1 MKIKNDTKSLSIG
14 IEFDSFDE
22 KDKVLASI
30 QNMNTKIPCYKR
42 EKKYLLN
49 IDSIYYID
57 LIDKNTFIFTKDD
70 CFESP
75 LWLYQIEELLNEDF
89 IRASKSTL
97 FNMQHIKSLKADIG
111 SRVIVYLDNGDQILV
126 SRKYAKE
133 FKERLGGV

>member
-49 IDSIYYID
+49 IDSIYYIY

-133 FKERLGGV
+133 FKKRLGGV

>member
-111 SRVIVYLDNGDQILV
+111 SRVIVYLDTGDQILV
-126 SRKYAKE
+126 SRKYAIE
-133 FKERLGGV
+133 FKK

>member
-49 IDSIYYID
+49 IYYI
-57 LIDKNTFIFTKDD
+57 
-70 CFESP
+70 
-75 LWLYQIEELLNEDF
+75 
-89 IRASKSTL
+89 
-97 FNMQHIKSLKADIG
+97 
-111 SRVIVYLDNGDQILV
+111 
-126 SRKYAKE
+126 
-133 FKERLGGV
+133 

>member
-22 KDKVLASI
+22 KDKVLAYI

-133 FKERLGGV
+133 FKKRLGGV

>member
-1 MKIKNDTKSLSIG
+1 
-14 IEFDSFDE
+14 
-22 KDKVLASI
+22 
-30 QNMNTKIPCYKR
+30 MNTKIPCYKR

-133 FKERLGGV
+133 FKKRLGGV

>member
-126 SRKYAKE
+126 SRKYG
-133 FKERLGGV
+133 FDF

>member
-126 SRKYAKE
+126 SRK
-133 FKERLGGV
+133 RLGGV

>member
-111 SRVIVYLDNGDQILV
+111 SRVIVYLDNGDQYLYLENMQ
-126 SRKYAKE
+126 KNLK
-133 FKERLGGV
+133 KD

>member
-1 MKIKNDTKSLSIG
+1 MKIKNDTKSLSIN

-22 KDKVLASI
+22 KDKVLTSI
-30 QNMNTKIPCYKR
+30 QNMNTKIPGYKR
-42 EKKYLLN
+42 EKKHLIN

-57 LIDKNTFIFTKDD
+57 LIDKNTFIFTRDD

-75 LWLYQIEELLNEDF
+75 LWLYQIEEQLSEDF
-89 IRASKSTL
+89 IRASRSTL

-133 FKERLGGV
+133 LKKRLGGV